1 MPPLRY
7 NYPTPFTTHTEF
19 MFEENIPCDAFTV
32 TVQVYSVSGKLVK
45 NIVQQVQSTGYRV
58 NGIDWDGLD
67 DYGNPIGKGVY
78 IYKLSVRDV
87 NGNSAHKFE
96 KLVLLR

>member
-1 MPPLRY
+1 
-7 NYPTPFTTHTEF
+7 
-19 MFEENIPCDAFTV
+19 MFEENMPCDAFTV
-32 TVQVYSVSGKLVK
+32 TVQIYSVSGKLVK

-58 NGIDWDGLD
+58 DGIDWDGLD

-78 IYKLSVRDV
+78 IYKLSVHDNV
-87 NGNSAHKFE
+87 SGNSAHKFE